1 MAPIANWLEWIMFL
15 SLFVEAFGAHNELLD
30 WQSTWD
36 VSIFWISRWE
46 KIHSSRY
53 VDPFFFVSLFLCLDN
68 ARALSQDILHPH
80 EWGPTFLEVQMCH
93 FVLGSWPFHWSAEN
107 TFIRLYLS
115 RPRTISVACWLE
127 LKYTT
132 LATPQSSSHHCAQS
146 CESSAMLIFTDVWL
160 SSTV

>member
-53 VDPFFFVSLFLCLDN
+53 VNHFFSVSLFLCLDN
-68 ARALSQDILHPH
+68 ARALGQDILHPH
-80 EWGPTFLEVQMCH
+80 EWVRSDA
-93 FVLGSWPFHWSAEN
+93 LGGTNVSLRSSPFHWSAEN
-107 TFIRLYLS
+107 TFIRLYFS
-115 RPRTISVACWLE
+115 KPKTISVACWLK